1 MTKFRL
7 LVACLLLAAAPG
19 APSGASAGVAT
30 GESAA
35 TAGSAALFS
44 SLERTAGGVTTLSSD
59 FVQEKHL
66 SMFKTVLSSKG
77 RFYFSKP
84 DRLRWELTAPVASG
98 FVLRGEK
105 GRRWHERTGRTE
117 NFQISQEPVMKLVS
131 DQLFAWARAD
141 FGWLKREYRIS
152 VLSAAPAA
160 LRLEPRSAATAG
172 FLHHLL
178 INFSADG
185 RYVKS
190 VEVHEKDG
198 DFTRIKFLNTAVN
211 RKLSADLF

>member
-1 MTKFRL
+1 MRSFPLL
-7 LVACLLLAAAPG
+7 LVFVMFAG
-19 APSGASAGVAT
+19 GVTGVAGVSAA
-30 GESAA
+30 SAA
-35 TAGSAALFS
+35 TETAGAASTALFS
-44 SLERTAGGVTTLSSD
+44 SLERTAGGVKTLSSD

-84 DRLRWELTAPVASG
+84 DSLRWELTAPVASG
-98 FVLRGEK
+98 FVLKGSK

-117 NFQISQEPVMKLVS
+117 SFQISQEPVMKLVS

-152 VLSAAPAA
+152 VLSESPAA
-160 LRLEPRSAATAG
+160 LRLEPISAATAG

-198 DFTRIKFLNTAVN
+198 DFTRIKFVNTAVN
-211 RKLSADLF
+211 KPLQADLF

>member
-1 MTKFRL
+1 MRKLVL
-7 LVACLLLAAAPG
+7 LAACLLLSTG
-19 APSGASAGVAT
+19 FGVAR
-30 GESAA
+30 GESPPV
-35 TAGSAALFS
+35 AGSAALFS
-44 SLERTAGGVTTLSSD
+44 SLERTAGGVSTLSSD

-66 SMFKTVLSSKG
+66 SMFKTVLISKG
-77 RFYFSKP
+77 HFYFGKP
-84 DRLRWELTAPVASG
+84 DRLRWELTEPVASG
-98 FVLRGEK
+98 FVLKGEN

-117 NFQISQEPVMKLVS
+117 SFRISEEPVMKLVS

-141 FGWLKREYRIS
+141 FNWLGREYRIS
-152 VLSAAPAA
+152 VLTEAPAA

-198 DFTRIKFLNTAVN
+198 DFTRIRFVNTRVN
-211 RKLSADLF
+211 KPLQAELF